1 MLWICETKIW
11 WKSIIVWYGY
21 KHIKHCFIVYIKA
34 GDIYKDTAEDIE
46 IRFDTNYKLDRKLP
60 KRKNEKVIGLMK
72 DESGEKI
79 LTKFVGVRAKTYSS
93 LTKDDSED
101 KKKQKSQ
108 KSVS

>member
-1 MLWICETKIW
+1 MVKKHNCVIWIQTYHTLFHCIH
-11 WKSIIVWYGY
+11 KSS
-21 KHIKHCFIVYIKA
+21 
-34 GDIYKDTAEDIE
+34 DIYKDTEEDIE
-46 IRFDTNYKLDRKLP
+46 IRFDTNYKLDRKLH